1 MTGRD
6 RAADIHHWLATPY
19 DPVSFDSRGAIG
31 ILVHGGIRVV
41 LFGSTLWEP
50 FEVVH
55 MILQSDTDLD
65 QQNDRGSVPRLRI
78 VFADDNLGFI
88 EHAVELLAKRC
99 DIKCDIVGIATNGL
113 SAVELVERLNPD
125 VVVLDITMPQL
136 DGLESARRLNA
147 DGCKAGIIFLTV
159 HDDADF
165 LREALAVGALAYVVK
180 SRVMSDLPQALLHVA
195 AGRRYVSPT
204 PNLQAS
210 AAEDF

>member
-1 MTGRD
+1 MYT
-6 RAADIHHWLATPY
+6 
-19 DPVSFDSRGAIG
+19 
-31 ILVHGGIRVV
+31 
-41 LFGSTLWEP
+41 
-50 FEVVH
+50 

-195 AGRRYVSPT
+195 AGLRYVSPT